1 MKKPWGFITLLII
14 IAIFTGCASKP
25 ETPVTATEPVPEE
38 TPVQE
43 AVTTVEEPIKETPP
57 EITINPVTEEEVNN
71 AEAAIKRA
79 EYAGAE
85 TYASELYLSAKE
97 DLKKAKTIKESDP
110 EKARALLSSSIENSN
125 NAYKTAIDY
134 QIDKRILKLRNL
146 EKNLIELKTEKFSPE
161 DYSIVKQRADLLE
174 EYYNNGDLE
183 NMEKQYNATL
193 RAMQNLY
200 DTIDNNIR
208 WIKILDRDTKAY
220 MKDAENQ
227 EVFIWAPEEL
237 EKANYMYSE
246 GISQFNNYNLSA
258 SEKSFKEAKYWAF
271 HSLKLS
277 RERKRQHETDSLMM
291 ETLEA
296 LEKASQNR
304 VIDNEGNVIEPQ
316 SWTGNDFLDENPAPD
331 ATADDFSDNESSL
344 KDFDPDTEIESKDEN
359 NAVLPIDG
367 TTSVL
372 GDEQKMTLLKQ
383 AIELW
388 KLGVKARTDGK
399 YDIADEYFKQS
410 KAYADAYT
418 ANAVANEYI
427 VKRGDTLWAISARE
441 EILDNPFLWTKLWRR
456 NNTLIQNPDLIYPGQ
471 KLIVPPK

>member
-1 MKKPWGFITLLII
+1 
-14 IAIFTGCASKP
+14 
-25 ETPVTATEPVPEE
+25 
-38 TPVQE
+38 
-43 AVTTVEEPIKETPP
+43 
-57 EITINPVTEEEVNN
+57 
-71 AEAAIKRA
+71 
-79 EYAGAE
+79 
-85 TYASELYLSAKE
+85 
-97 DLKKAKTIKESDP
+97 
-110 EKARALLSSSIENSN
+110 
-125 NAYKTAIDY
+125 
-134 QIDKRILKLRNL
+134 
-146 EKNLIELKTEKFSPE
+146 
-161 DYSIVKQRADLLE
+161 
-174 EYYNNGDLE
+174 
-183 NMEKQYNATL
+183 
-193 RAMQNLY
+193 
-200 DTIDNNIR
+200 
-208 WIKILDRDTKAY
+208 

-441 EILDNPFLWTKLWRR
+441 EILDNPFLWLR
-456 NNTLIQNPDLIYPGQ
+456 
-471 KLIVPPK
+471 